1 MRRTEKKTNIEPA
14 LGIDN
19 KPYRP
24 ILSILILAWP
34 IVIEMG
40 LHTFVWIFDTAMVMR
55 LGAHQATGVEYGAII
70 LFNSMMI
77 LGALGIGANSL
88 VARYTGANDMKRA
101 ALTGGQALSIS
112 LLITV
117 LFTIFCLIFYRPFI
131 SWIMSDQLTI
141 YFTEEYIYY
150 ALVSGGFALLPLVVA
165 SGVIR
170 GIGNTRVPMIIA
182 LIANIYNVIG
192 DYLLIFGNHGF
203 PALGVKGAA
212 LATGTAQLIALVLSV
227 GYLLLQ
233 KGILPFSLQT
243 LYPFRKD
250 VIKQILKL
258 SLPAGAE
265 ELTHSGSRMITASW
279 ITVLGPVAFA
289 ANAAAI
295 AAEAFSFMPGQAF
308 AIAATTLVGQ
318 RLGAGLIK
326 QARDTGYWAAA
337 IGTLLMSLFGVVFFF
352 FPYLVMSLFD
362 PPDPEV
368 LRLGILCL
376 QIATAEQPFIA
387 LTMVFSGA
395 LKGMGDTKGP
405 FKVGLYSNLLI
416 RLPLTYLVIYVLHLE
431 IYYIWWVTAL
441 QYAVSSLLLYNIYRK
456 KNWDKIERLPLDE
469 KVIYLPGKNIGHERI
484 I

>member
-1 MRRTEKKTNIEPA
+1 MTESKQQTSREPA
-14 LGIDN
+14 LVGGDGR
-19 KPYRP
+19 YRP
-24 ILSILILAWP
+24 VLSILVLAWP

-55 LGAHQATGVEYGAII
+55 LGAREATAVEYGAIV
-70 LFNSMMI
+70 LFNSLMI

-88 VARYTGANDMKRA
+88 VARYTGAKDMQRA
-101 ALTGGQALSIS
+101 ALTGGQAISISFLITALFTGLSILAYQS
-112 LLITV
+112 FFSSIIKDTITV
-117 LFTIFCLIFYRPFI
+117 AL
-131 SWIMSDQLTI
+131 
-141 YFTEEYIYY
+141 TEEYFYY

-182 LIANIYNVIG
+182 LIANTYNVIG
-192 DYLLIFGNHGF
+192 DYLLIFGNFGF

-212 LATGTAQLIALVLSV
+212 LATGSAQLIALALSI
-227 GYLLLQ
+227 GYLLWH
-233 KGILPFSLQT
+233 KGILPFSLKSMF
-243 LYPFRKD
+243 PFDKEIIRQ
-250 VIKQILKL
+250 VLKL
-258 SLPAGAE
+258 SIPAGAE

-318 RLGAGLIK
+318 RLGAGYIR
-326 QARDTGYWAAA
+326 QARDTGYWAVA
-337 IGTLLMSLFGVVFFF
+337 IGTVLMSAFGLAFFF

-376 QIATAEQPFIA
+376 QIAAVEQPFIA
-387 LTMVFSGA
+387 LTMIFSGA
-395 LKGMGDTKGP
+395 LKGTGDTKGP
-405 FKVGLYSNLLI
+405 FRIGLYSNLFV
-416 RLPLTYLVIYVLHLE
+416 RLPLIYLVIYVLQLE
-431 IYYIWWVTAL
+431 VYYIWWVTAI
-441 QYAVSSLLLYNIYRK
+441 QYAVSALLLYIRYRRK
-456 KNWDKIERLPLDE
+456 DWSSLEPLPTTENL
-469 KVIYLPGKNIGHERI
+469 G
-484 I
+484 

>member
-1 MRRTEKKTNIEPA
+1 MRRNDKKTNIDPA
-14 LGIDN
+14 LVPVN

-24 ILSILILAWP
+24 IMSILILAWP

-55 LGAHQATGVEYGAII
+55 LGAHEATGVEYGAIV
-70 LFNSMMI
+70 LFNSLMI

-112 LLITV
+112 LMITA
-117 LFTIFCLIFYRPFI
+117 LFTIFCLIFYKPFI
-131 SWIMSDQLTI
+131 SWIMSDPRTI
-141 YFTEEYIYY
+141 FFTEEYMYY

-182 LIANIYNVIG
+182 LIANLYNVVG
-192 DYLLIFGNHGF
+192 DYLLIFGNFGF

-212 LATGTAQLIALVLSV
+212 LATGSAQLIALVLSV

-233 KGILPFSLQT
+233 KGILPFTLQT
-243 LYPFRKD
+243 IFPLRKE
-250 VIKQILKL
+250 VIKQLLKL

-279 ITVLGPVAFA
+279 ITVIGPVAFA

-337 IGTLLMSLFGVVFFF
+337 IGTVLMSLFGIVFLF
-352 FPYLVMSLFD
+352 FPYVVMSLFD

-376 QIATAEQPFIA
+376 QIAAAEQPFIA
-387 LTMVFSGA
+387 LTMIFSGA

-431 IYYIWWVTAL
+431 VYYIWWVTAL
-441 QYAVSSLLLYNIYRK
+441 QYATSSLFLYILYRR
-456 KNWDKIERLPLDE
+456 KNWDSIAPLPSGE
-469 KVIYLPGKNIGHERI
+469 KVIYVPEKNMGHERI
-484 I
+484 L